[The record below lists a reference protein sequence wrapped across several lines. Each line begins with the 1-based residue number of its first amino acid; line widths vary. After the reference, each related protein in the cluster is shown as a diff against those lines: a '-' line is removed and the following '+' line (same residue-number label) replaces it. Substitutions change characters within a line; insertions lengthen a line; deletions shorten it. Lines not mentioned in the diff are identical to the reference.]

1 MIGVSNTAWSGG
13 ALPYSLS
20 AIGGGTCTL
29 YVSLD
34 VLLGYQTS
42 AAGSVTASLTVPNDK
57 TLLGAKVH
65 VQFSVNDPTA
75 NSFGYVTT
83 NAGTAVLGN

>member
-1 MIGVSNTAWSGG
+1 
-13 ALPYSLS
+13 LPFSLA

-34 VLLGYQTS
+34 VLLGYQTNATGS
-42 AAGSVTASLTVPNDK
+42 ATASLTAPTDK
-57 TLLGAKVH
+57 TLLGVKVY

-75 NSFGYVTT
+75 NAFGYVTS
-83 NAGTAVLGN
+83 NAATAVLGN